1 MSRATGF
8 ILWTIQFKI
17 ALAPSGMISGKPLRM
32 VVSFFG
38 GTASNGQAELK
49 IVLYEGINFILNRTI
64 EEQGPQH

>member
-1 MSRATGF
+1 
-8 ILWTIQFKI
+8 
-17 ALAPSGMISGKPLRM
+17 MISGKPLRI